1 LFLAGAVGGSS
12 SFGIAG
18 LPGLQHGG
26 GAAAA
31 AFARHHHA
39 GRESLMPG
47 WHEGSEK
54 TNLPKTNSNR
64 SRSLRVLLAEW
75 WRRIRRS

>member
-1 LFLAGAVGGSS
+1 LFLAAAVGGAS
-12 SFGIAG
+12 SFRIAG

-31 AFARHHHA
+31 ASARHHHA
-39 GRESLMPG
+39 GLASLMPG

-54 TNLPKTNSNR
+54 ANLPKTNAHR
-64 SRSLRVLLAEW
+64 SWNLRVLLAEW